1 MASGSYIGIE
11 TGDGIQ
17 AVYCQVDGHPTGM
30 GGQLVERFT
39 GSSQVLDFIKAGD
52 RSSLERLADGF
63 GSARPTVHL
72 DRAEM
77 VQSGGRLHC
86 EYAYLWDGEQWLC
99 CNIATPSQ
107 GWLPVT
113 RFFPE
118 GD

>member
-1 MASGSYIGIE
+1 MATSSYIGME
-11 TGDGIQ
+11 TADGIR
-17 AVYCQVDGHPTGM
+17 AIYCQEE
-30 GGQLVERFT
+30 GQPSKIGQSLAERFT
-39 GSSQVLDFIKAGD
+39 DWTEVHCLIDAGD
-52 RSSLERLADGF
+52 RSSLDRLAQGF

-99 CNIATPSQ
+99 CNIATPTQ